1 MAFTPHHNVT
11 GSTGIY
17 VKLLAA
23 GDNASNVKSITLAN
37 VHATADATVS
47 LSIVKLS
54 DYADKNTE
62 EVYYLISTVAIPSDT
77 TLLLDNPNMLAFDNS
92 LSGYSLYIT
101 VGSSDTVDVSIK
113 R

>member
-1 MAFTPHHNVT
+1 MAFTPYHNIT
-11 GSTGIY
+11 GSTG
-17 VKLLAA
+17 VSVELLAA
-23 GDNASNVKSITLAN
+23 GDDASNIKSITLAN
-37 VHATADATVS
+37 IHATADATVS

-54 DYADKNTE
+54 DYASKNTQ

-77 TLLLDNPNMLAFDNS
+77 VLLLDNPDMLAFDNS